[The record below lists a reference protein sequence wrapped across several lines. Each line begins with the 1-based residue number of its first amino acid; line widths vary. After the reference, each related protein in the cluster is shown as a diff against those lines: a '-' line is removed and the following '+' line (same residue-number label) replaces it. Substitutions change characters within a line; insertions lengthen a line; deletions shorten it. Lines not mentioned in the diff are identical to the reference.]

1 MNRFLPLTAFV
12 AGLASVGWVGA
23 SYFGHNHLALAVT
36 LVIGAFYLMGALE
49 LRRYQQATDSLNVA
63 VAALHEPPPALAA
76 WLDRLHPS
84 LRNAVRL
91 RVEGER
97 VGLPGP
103 ALTPYLAGF
112 LVLVGMLG
120 TFVGM
125 VVTLNG
131 TGVALESATD
141 LAAVRASLAAPVK
154 GLGVAFGTSLAGIA
168 TSAMLGL
175 LSALCRRERLHA
187 GQLLDTRVATTLR
200 GFSQAHQREEGFR
213 LLQRQAEVMPALAER
228 LQAMMESME
237 RQSQALHE
245 RLASGQDG
253 FHRSTETAYA
263 GLASAL
269 DRSLKD
275 SLSESARLA
284 GAAIQPAVEA
294 TMAGVARE
302 ASALHTS
309 VAHSVQQQLDQLAQ
323 RFAASTDGI
332 AQTWS
337 TALAEQR
344 RRQQELDHGLRVT
357 LDGFSQT
364 FAQRSATLV
373 DDIATR
379 LADTTGGLAERW
391 QEALAQHARTSD
403 ALASGTQQALATTA
417 AQFDQHAA
425 TLLQTVEQAHATLQA
440 QMDARDS
447 QRLVAWDHALAAQ
460 QSTQQALAHATRDD
474 LRQAAAEFA
483 QRSHDLVN
491 GMQGA
496 HATQETNAAR
506 RDADRLHAWSEAL
519 MRHEQAA
526 LALGGEART
535 ALAETAQGFTALAA
549 GLHRS
554 LEQAHA
560 DLQAQAGTRNAE
572 QLAAW
577 DARLQAVAAEQRAQ
591 WEQASAHALAQ
602 QQRICATLAETAATM
617 ARQSEQQA
625 GATVAEIGRL
635 VDAAAQAPRAAA
647 EVIAELRDK
656 LTDSMA
662 RDHAML
668 DERTRMLETLNTLLD
683 AVNHA
688 STEQRAAIDA
698 LVGASAQVL
707 ERVGTQF
714 TQQVQSGTGQLAE
727 VAAQL
732 GTGAA
737 EVASLGES
745 FGFAVQLFSQSNEKL
760 GTQLQRI
767 EAALGQSMQRSDEQL
782 AYYVAQ
788 AREVIDLSI
797 MSQKQIVD
805 DLQQIARNQAA
816 VASEA

>member
-1 MNRFLPLTAFV
+1 MNRFLSLTAFV

-23 SYFGHNHLALAVT
+23 SYFGQNPLALAVT
-36 LVIGAFYLMGALE
+36 LAIGAFYLMGALE
-49 LRRYQQATDSLNVA
+49 LRRYQQATDTLASA
-63 VAALHEPPPALAA
+63 VADLSEPPQALGG
-76 WLDRLHPS
+76 WLERLHPS

-103 ALTPYLAGF
+103 ALAPYLAGF
-112 LVLVGMLG
+112 LVLLGMLG

-125 VVTLNG
+125 VVTLSG

-175 LSALCRRERLHA
+175 LAALCRRERLRA
-187 GQLLDTRVATTLR
+187 GQLLDTRIATTLR
-200 GFSQAHQREEGFR
+200 GFSQAHQRDESFR
-213 LLQRQAEVMPALAER
+213 LLQRQAEVMPALADR
-228 LQAMMESME
+228 LQSMMDSME
-237 RQSQALHE
+237 RQSLALHE
-245 RLASGQDG
+245 RLANGQDG
-253 FHRSTETAYA
+253 LHRSTEAAWT

-302 ASALHTS
+302 ASALHTN

-323 RFAASTDGI
+323 RFAASADGVS
-332 AQTWS
+332 QTWT

-344 RRQQELDHGLRVT
+344 RSQQALDQGLRGT
-357 LDGFSQT
+357 LDGFAQT
-364 FAQRSATLV
+364 FEQRSATLV
-373 DDIATR
+373 DQVATR
-379 LADTTGGLAERW
+379 LAETTGGLAERW
-391 QEALAQHARTSD
+391 QDALAQHARTSD
-403 ALASGTQQALATTA
+403 ALASGTQQALAATT
-417 AQFDQHAA
+417 AQFDRHAA
-425 TLLQTVEQAHATLQA
+425 TLLQTVEQAHAALQA
-440 QMDARDS
+440 QLDERDTL
-447 QRLVAWDHALAAQ
+447 RLAQWHESLTAQ
-460 QSTQQALAHATRDD
+460 QTTQNHLAHATRDD
-474 LRQAAAEFA
+474 LQRVAEEFA
-483 QRSHDLVN
+483 RRCNDLVDSMRN
-491 GMQGA
+491 A
-496 HATQETNAAR
+496 HSTLDTHAAD
-506 RDADRLHAWSEAL
+506 RDAQRQHAWQEAL
-519 MRHEQAA
+519 TRHEQAA
-526 LALGGEART
+526 LALGAEARA
-535 ALAETAQGFTALAA
+535 ALAETSSGFAALTAS
-549 GLHRS
+549 LHRG

-577 DARLQAVAAEQRAQ
+577 DARLHAVTAELRTQ
-591 WEQASAHALAQ
+591 WEQASAHALGQ
-602 QQRICATLAETAATM
+602 QQRICTTLAETADTM
-617 ARQSEQQA
+617 ARQAEQQA
-625 GATVAEIGRL
+625 GATVAEIGHL
-635 VDAAAQAPRAAA
+635 VEAAAQAPRAAA

-714 TQQVQSGTGQLAE
+714 TQQVESGTGQLAE

-767 EAALGQSMQRSDEQL
+767 ETALGQSMQRSDEQL